1 VQAGTR
7 QAVEQ
12 MHTGTKQVEAGVR
25 TTSNA
30 GASLKAIISAAQDV
44 GDMIGRISTAASEQ
58 GSSATQIN
66 SNVEEIARVTT
77 ESAEDAGQ
85 STSSCQ
91 NLSELS
97 YSLKNIVGQFKFNQ
111 IVSSGKEP

>member
-1 VQAGTR
+1 
-7 QAVEQ
+7 
-12 MHTGTKQVEAGVR
+12 
-25 TTSNA
+25 
-30 GASLKAIISAAQDV
+30 
-44 GDMIGRISTAASEQ
+44 MIGRISTAASEQ